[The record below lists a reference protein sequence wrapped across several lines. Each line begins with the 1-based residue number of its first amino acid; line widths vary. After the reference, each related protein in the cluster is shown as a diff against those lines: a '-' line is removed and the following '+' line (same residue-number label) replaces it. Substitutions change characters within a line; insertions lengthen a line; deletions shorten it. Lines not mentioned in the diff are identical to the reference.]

1 MVNVITKPFNSWS
14 TQDIKNEL
22 LNMVKGRDT
31 EPLSAKVN
39 FYKNE
44 LLPYFEELSQRN
56 PFPIV
61 EDQLPIVLGVWVP
74 IWSTIPFHD
83 NLPGRIVS
91 SLIKFFTT
99 MVITLIL
106 LVMHQG
112 MNLLSGKRFRQGCQ
126 LTTLW

>member
-1 MVNVITKPFNSWS
+1 MVNIITKPFNSWS

-56 PFPIV
+56 PFSIL
-61 EDQLPIVLGVWVP
+61 EEQLPIVLGVWTP
-74 IWSTIPFHD
+74 I
-83 NLPGRIVS
+83 
-91 SLIKFFTT
+91 
-99 MVITLIL
+99 
-106 LVMHQG
+106 
-112 MNLLSGKRFRQGCQ
+112 
-126 LTTLW
+126 